1 MSIVREATLP
11 SPEIESLESAVE
23 AFLLGARRLKVSG
36 AGPLLDTFSSAS
48 LHCRVHH
55 ETYRSAVELTRGA
68 ERVEMPAEMK
78 ARLRS
83 LLLEGLR
90 RGRS

>member
-1 MSIVREATLP
+1 MSAE
-11 SPEIESLESAVE
+11 
-23 AFLLGARRLKVSG
+23 
-36 AGPLLDTFSSAS
+36 GPLLDTFSAVS
-48 LHCRVHH
+48 LHCRVHP

-68 ERVEMPAEMK
+68 EHVEMPAETK

-83 LLLEGLR
+83 PLVEGLW

>member
-1 MSIVREATLP
+1 MSA
-11 SPEIESLESAVE
+11 
-23 AFLLGARRLKVSG
+23 
-36 AGPLLDTFSSAS
+36 AGPLLDTFSAAS
-48 LHCRVHH
+48 LHCRVHP

-68 ERVEMPAEMK
+68 EHVEMPAEMK

-83 LLLEGLR
+83 LLLDELR